1 MMIVL
6 YVQAIISIWQTKDVV
21 QMADIGMNSTNN
33 VWKEDTNGVL
43 NILIIQMN
51 YVKAVLITLIQLILK
66 IDSLLTWFKTIVVL
80 NSISGMILQRN
91 VSNQLK
97 IVKFIKTIKMKI
109 NLIITHLFNVKNVI
123 KITFYQMI
131 N

>member
-1 MMIVL
+1 MEIVL
-6 YVQAIISIWQTKDVV
+6 YVILMVITIWQTKDVV

-66 IDSLLTWFKTIVVL
+66 ID
-80 NSISGMILQRN
+80 
-91 VSNQLK
+91 
-97 IVKFIKTIKMKI
+97 
-109 NLIITHLFNVKNVI
+109 
-123 KITFYQMI
+123 
-131 N
+131 

>member
-6 YVQAIISIWQTKDVV
+6 YVMAIIFIWQTKDVV

-109 NLIITHLFNVKNVI
+109 
-123 KITFYQMI
+123 
-131 N
+131 

>member
-80 NSISGMILQRN
+80 NSIFGMILQRN

-97 IVKFIKTIKMKI
+97 IVKFIKTIKM
-109 NLIITHLFNVKNVI
+109 
-123 KITFYQMI
+123 
-131 N
+131 

>member
-51 YVKAVLITLIQLILK
+51 YVKVVLITLIQLILK
-66 IDSLLTWFKTIVVL
+66 IDSLLT
-80 NSISGMILQRN
+80 
-91 VSNQLK
+91 
-97 IVKFIKTIKMKI
+97 
-109 NLIITHLFNVKNVI
+109 
-123 KITFYQMI
+123 
-131 N
+131 

>member
-6 YVQAIISIWQTKDVV
+6 YVMAIIFIWQTKDVV

-97 IVKFIKTIKMKI
+97 IVKFIKTIKM
-109 NLIITHLFNVKNVI
+109 
-123 KITFYQMI
+123 
-131 N
+131 